1 VKPPC
6 TAIGGIGGALDEPRL
21 LETIDDTRQGDR
33 LYVEHVRQ
41 LDLAKTRVSVEPEQH
56 LPLRARD
63 SESDCA
69 TIERLAQC
77 VRRLTDFE
85 RKSFHFLLIPL
96 RRETDIVSLL
106 ILSNT

>member
-1 VKPPC
+1 
-6 TAIGGIGGALDEPRL
+6 
-21 LETIDDTRQGDR
+21 
-33 LYVEHVRQ
+33 
-41 LDLAKTRVSVEPEQH
+41 
-56 LPLRARD
+56 
-63 SESDCA
+63 
-69 TIERLAQC
+69 